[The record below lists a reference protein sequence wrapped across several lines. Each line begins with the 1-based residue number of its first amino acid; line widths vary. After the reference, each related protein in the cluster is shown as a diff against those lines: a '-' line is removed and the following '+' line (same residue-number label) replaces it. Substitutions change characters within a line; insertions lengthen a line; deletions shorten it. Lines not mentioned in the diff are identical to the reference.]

1 MSVIADCFNMS
12 RAGLYKNI
20 KCQNEKE
27 LETKRIIYSVQQIR
41 KRMPR
46 LGTQKLY
53 KILAPE
59 FKAEGIKCGR
69 DKLFEVL
76 RKACMLVPKKKKWT
90 RTTQSN
96 HLFNKHSNK
105 IKGVEL
111 KRPEQIW
118 QSDITYIKTK
128 EGNLYLSLIT
138 DAYSKKIMGYELSDN
153 LKTESVKKALLKAI
167 DNRKYPKRKL
177 IHHSDRGLQY
187 CNPSYTD
194 VLEREGIKVSM
205 TTKYDPY
212 ENSIAERVN
221 GILKQEFSIS
231 DNRLS
236 MYETECVINQSI
248 EIYNNERPHL
258 SCKLMTPNEAHEKG
272 RYPYKQWGKYS
283 ITDSWN

>member
-1 MSVIADCFNMS
+1 MS
-12 RAGLYKNI
+12 RSGLYKNI
-20 KCQNEKE
+20 KCQNEQEINVRK
-27 LETKRIIYSVQQIR
+27 IIYHVKQVR

-46 LGTQKLY
+46 LGTIKLY
-53 KILAPE
+53 KILEPTFE
-59 FKAEGIKCGR
+59 SEGIKCGR
-69 DKLFEVL
+69 DKLYRIL

-96 HLFNKHSNK
+96 HLFTKHSNK
-105 IKGVEL
+105 IKGVDL

-138 DAYSKKIMGYELSDN
+138 DAYSKKIMGYQLSDN

-167 DNRKYPKRKL
+167 EKRAYPRRRL

-187 CNPSYTD
+187 CNPLYTQE
-194 VLEREGIKVSM
+194 LENARIKISM

-221 GILKQEFSIS
+221 GILKEEFSIS
-231 DNRLS
+231 DNRMS
-236 MYETECVINQSI
+236 MNEANSI
-248 EIYNNERPHL
+248 IDRSIDIYNNERPHL
-258 SCKLMTPNEAHEKG
+258 SCELMTPNEAHAYGK
-272 RYPYKQWGKYS
+272 YPYKKWGKYS
-283 ITDSWN
+283 ITESWN

>member
-1 MSVIADCFNMS
+1 MAQSLGIS
-12 RAGLYKNI
+12 RAA
-20 KCQNEKE
+20 
-27 LETKRIIYSVQQIR
+27 IYSSIKRQYRQRAQKALIINLVNQIR

-46 LGTQKLY
+46 LGTIKLY
-53 KILAPE
+53 ELLRPK
-59 FKAEGIKCGR
+59 FKELGIKCGR
-69 DKLFEVL
+69 DKLYTIL
-76 RKACMLVPKKKKWT
+76 KTSCMLVPRKKKFT

-96 HLFNKHSNK
+96 HLFTKHSNK
-105 IKGVEL
+105 IKGIKL

-153 LKTESVKKALLKAI
+153 LKTESVKRALLKAI
-167 DNRKYPKRKL
+167 NNRKYPKRKL

-187 CNPSYTD
+187 CNPLYTQE
-194 VLEREGIKVSM
+194 LEKRNIQISM

-221 GILKQEFSIS
+221 GILKGEFSIS
-231 DNRLS
+231 DIRITKKEAQNIIDR
-236 MYETECVINQSI
+236 SI

-258 SCKLMTPNEAHEKG
+258 SCEMMTPNQAHTKG
-272 RYPYKQWGKYS
+272 KYAYKQWGKYS